1 MKNFTILPADT
12 YTVINKTILTE
23 VDKKIL
29 IDFYEPIIGAL
40 STSLYLT
47 LWADLDKKEIMSKN
61 YTHHHLMA
69 ILKMNLDMI
78 KVSRSSLEAVG
89 LLKTYIKEGN
99 INDYVYELYS
109 PMSAS
114 EIFNHPVLNVILY
127 NNLGKNEYE
136 TLKSNYNKI
145 KYDLTGYT
153 DISSLMNMT
162 FKSVTHEYTY
172 NNNVKK
178 NEVLGINLGEIV
190 DFDFISSSIPKS
202 LINDKTFN
210 KRTRELINSLAFVYD
225 LDNLKVI
232 EIIRKS
238 INENGLIDKEAIR
251 KEARKYYQYL
261 NNGSL
266 PTLIYRTQPDYLK
279 TPEGDTSKRGKIL
292 YVFENTTPYDFLRSK
307 YHGATPTNRDLKLLE
322 YLAVDLSLKPA
333 VINVLIDYVLK
344 SNNNK
349 LVSSFV
355 ETIAGQWKR
364 LKIETASEAMDIAEK
379 EHKKYSKKI
388 PEKIKKQEK
397 LPIWFDENQKKE
409 EITEEEKNEL
419 DELLKEFR

>member
-1 MKNFTILPADT
+1 M
-12 YTVINKTILTE
+12 
-23 VDKKIL
+23 
-29 IDFYEPIIGAL
+29 
-40 STSLYLT
+40 
-47 LWADLDKKEIMSKN
+47 
-61 YTHHHLMA
+61 
-69 ILKMNLDMI
+69 
-78 KVSRSSLEAVG
+78 
-89 LLKTYIKEGN
+89 
-99 INDYVYELYS
+99 
-109 PMSAS
+109 
-114 EIFNHPVLNVILY
+114 
-127 NNLGKNEYE
+127 
-136 TLKSNYNKI
+136 
-145 KYDLTGYT
+145 
-153 DISSLMNMT
+153 
-162 FKSVTHEYTY
+162 
-172 NNNVKK
+172 
-178 NEVLGINLGEIV
+178 
-190 DFDFISSSIPKS
+190 
-202 LINDKTFN
+202 
-210 KRTRELINSLAFVYD
+210 
-225 LDNLKVI
+225 
-232 EIIRKS
+232 
-238 INENGLIDKEAIR
+238 
-251 KEARKYYQYL
+251 
-261 NNGSL
+261 
-266 PTLIYRTQPDYLK
+266 K

>member
-109 PMSAS
+109 PMSAA

-153 DISSLMNMT
+153 DISSLMNMLN
-162 FKSVTHEYTY
+162 SI
-172 NNNVKK
+172 K
-178 NEVLGINLGEIV
+178 N
-190 DFDFISSSIPKS
+190 
-202 LINDKTFN
+202 
-210 KRTRELINSLAFVYD
+210 
-225 LDNLKVI
+225 
-232 EIIRKS
+232 
-238 INENGLIDKEAIR
+238 
-251 KEARKYYQYL
+251 
-261 NNGSL
+261 
-266 PTLIYRTQPDYLK
+266 
-279 TPEGDTSKRGKIL
+279 
-292 YVFENTTPYDFLRSK
+292 
-307 YHGATPTNRDLKLLE
+307 
-322 YLAVDLSLKPA
+322 
-333 VINVLIDYVLK
+333 
-344 SNNNK
+344 
-349 LVSSFV
+349 
-355 ETIAGQWKR
+355 
-364 LKIETASEAMDIAEK
+364 
-379 EHKKYSKKI
+379 
-388 PEKIKKQEK
+388 
-397 LPIWFDENQKKE
+397 
-409 EITEEEKNEL
+409 
-419 DELLKEFR
+419 